1 MDSPKKDSPKKDS
14 LKKDSLKKDS
24 PKKRKYT
31 RKMKPQPESNVVSDT
46 AVPEN
51 QVKKTRKALPKD
63 PQQLRDFCR
72 QLLETSGE
80 PTPVKPK
87 TPSPIKPKT
96 PSPIKPKTPSPIK
109 PKTPTPIKPKT
120 PSPIKPKTPE
130 ESSDLAN
137 VPEKSKSKKV
147 RKPRE
152 KSEKQNTTK
161 KAKKE
166 LEKPV
171 EIEKPAELSPSMP
184 PLDYIQAFKNT
195 GITVLENRSQS
206 ELAAMLKFANDNYY
220 NETGGVMTDNEYD
233 ILKEYIET
241 KYPTN
246 PVLQEVGAPIAE
258 KAKNKVALPYEMWS
272 MDKIKPD
279 TNALATWVKK
289 YKGPYVVS
297 CKLDG
302 VSGLYSTEGSSP
314 KLYTRGD
321 GKVGQDVSFLLPKLK
336 LPKEKGLVVRGE
348 FIIPKKVFKEK
359 YASEFAN
366 PRNLVSGIVNSKK
379 TDAKTGDLHFVA
391 YELIVPGLNPSKQL
405 QTLKSAGFEVV
416 QNETLETLSNEWLSE
431 TLVDWRTH
439 YEYEIDGVIVS
450 DDDIYPRESGNP
462 EYAFAFKM
470 VLSDQKAEVKVL
482 DVVWSPSKDGYLKPR
497 VRIEPVRLGGVT
509 IEYATGYNAKFIEDN
524 RIGIGATIEI
534 IRSGDVIPKILSVSV
549 PAEHAKMPDEPYIWN
564 DTHVD
569 VLLENAGENATV
581 QEKNIT
587 AFFTHLEV
595 EGLKSGNIKKLMA
608 AGYDTIPKIVAM
620 TKDDFAKVGYKTLS
634 DKYVENIRKKVDEA
648 SVVDMMVASGT
659 IGRGLGAK
667 KLEPIL
673 DTYPDIL
680 LSNEDDDAKIAK
692 VKSVKGIELK
702 TAKMV
707 VENIPK
713 FVAFLESIGQSDK
726 LSKKKSASPTR
737 ETQMDSRMDSQIDT
751 TNPLYGKQ
759 IVMTKV
765 RDQDIIRALAE
776 RGATLED
783 KIGSKTFVLIVKS
796 LEDTSNKTKYAA
808 AHEIPIMTPEQFKET
823 YL

>member
-1 MDSPKKDSPKKDS
+1 
-14 LKKDSLKKDS
+14 
-24 PKKRKYT
+24 
-31 RKMKPQPESNVVSDT
+31 
-46 AVPEN
+46 
-51 QVKKTRKALPKD
+51 
-63 PQQLRDFCR
+63 
-72 QLLETSGE
+72 
-80 PTPVKPK
+80 
-87 TPSPIKPKT
+87 
-96 PSPIKPKTPSPIK
+96 
-109 PKTPTPIKPKT
+109 
-120 PSPIKPKTPE
+120 
-130 ESSDLAN
+130 
-137 VPEKSKSKKV
+137 
-147 RKPRE
+147 
-152 KSEKQNTTK
+152 
-161 KAKKE
+161 
-166 LEKPV
+166 
-171 EIEKPAELSPSMP
+171 
-184 PLDYIQAFKNT
+184 
-195 GITVLENRSQS
+195 
-206 ELAAMLKFANDNYY
+206 
-220 NETGGVMTDNEYD
+220 
-233 ILKEYIET
+233 
-241 KYPTN
+241 
-246 PVLQEVGAPIAE
+246 
-258 KAKNKVALPYEMWS
+258 
-272 MDKIKPD
+272 
-279 TNALATWVKK
+279 
-289 YKGPYVVS
+289 
-297 CKLDG
+297 
-302 VSGLYSTEGSSP
+302 
-314 KLYTRGD
+314 
-321 GKVGQDVSFLLPKLK
+321 
-336 LPKEKGLVVRGE
+336 
-348 FIIPKKVFKEK
+348 
-359 YASEFAN
+359 
-366 PRNLVSGIVNSKK
+366 
-379 TDAKTGDLHFVA
+379 
-391 YELIVPGLNPSKQL
+391 
-405 QTLKSAGFEVV
+405 
-416 QNETLETLSNEWLSE
+416 
-431 TLVDWRTH
+431 
-439 YEYEIDGVIVS
+439 VS

-524 RIGIGATIEI
+524 KIGIGATIEI

-564 DTHVD
+564 ETHVD
-569 VLLENAGENATV
+569 VLLENVGENATV

-634 DKYVENIRKKVDEA
+634 EKYVENIRKKVDEA

-673 DTYPDIL
+673 EAHPDIL
-680 LSNEDDDAKIAK
+680 LSKEDDDAKIAK

-726 LSKKKSASPTR
+726 LTKPKSASPKG
-737 ETQMDSRMDSQIDT
+737 EAQMDSQIDK

-796 LEDTSNKTKYAA
+796 MADTSNKTKYAVD
-808 AHEIPIMTPEQFKET
+808 HLIPIMTPELFKEM